1 MLTAE
6 ASKLTAEA
14 SKLTAEASKLTAEA
28 SKLTAEASKLTVE
41 ASKLTAETS
50 RMTAETSRMTAET
63 SRMTAEASTTE
74 ARDGRGKAMASVL
87 YQSIETLS
95 KDKGIDPEIVVGAV
109 EDAIALAT
117 RKYYKTTESMRAEM
131 DRETGE
137 IRAYVFKTVVETPE
151 QVEDETNQISLE
163 KAREMA
169 PEVEVGGE
177 LRFYK
182 DTTPLGRI
190 AAQMA
195 KQVIFQ
201 KVREAERD
209 TVFNEYNH
217 RAGEVLNAT
226 VKRLEP
232 MDTIFDLGK
241 AEARM
246 PKREQS
252 RLEQFAVGER
262 VRVVL
267 LRVDRAAK
275 GPQVIVSRAAPGLVS
290 SLFQSEVPEI
300 YDGTVTIRAIAR
312 EAGERTKIAV
322 MSRDK
327 DVDPVG
333 ACVGMKGMRVQ
344 SIIRELRGEKIDI
357 IEYSE
362 EITTFAEKALQPA
375 KVSRVSITDLGEK
388 QIEVIVDDTQ
398 LSLAIG
404 KKGQNVRLAAK
415 LLQWKIDIKSEEE
428 KRQEV
433 EQQMTAMSGGP
444 TTPIEQVTELGE
456 QILEK
461 LIAAGI
467 TTIEEL
473 ADMTPEQL
481 EEVPGIGEKTVEK
494 ISTAVRHYFGQYE
507 EGEERPAV
515 AAIAA
520 ASEIEGDAAEASA
533 DAEVSHPDHARDVEA
548 SLGSE
553 ASTEDNIIA
562 AEESTGEA
570 EESMLSEKLSGTTEE
585 RLAEEA
591 AEFGEAQE
599 LNGVSTDDLIAAEDR
614 ASMSDANDDAD
625 AREEKI
631 ELENDEVDNL
641 AVQANE
647 VSDEG
652 IDTDGH
658 DRG

>member
-1 MLTAE
+1 
-6 ASKLTAEA
+6 
-14 SKLTAEASKLTAEA
+14 
-28 SKLTAEASKLTVE
+28 
-41 ASKLTAETS
+41 
-50 RMTAETSRMTAET
+50 
-63 SRMTAEASTTE
+63 
-74 ARDGRGKAMASVL
+74 
-87 YQSIETLS
+87 
-95 KDKGIDPEIVVGAV
+95 
-109 EDAIALAT
+109 
-117 RKYYKTTESMRAEM
+117 
-131 DRETGE
+131 
-137 IRAYVFKTVVETPE
+137 
-151 QVEDETNQISLE
+151 
-163 KAREMA
+163 
-169 PEVEVGGE
+169 
-177 LRFYK
+177 
-182 DTTPLGRI
+182 
-190 AAQMA
+190 MA

-232 MDTIFDLGK
+232 MDVIFDLGK

-275 GPQVIVSRAAPGLVS
+275 GPQVIVSRAAPALVQN
-290 SLFQSEVPEI
+290 LFQSEVPEI
-300 YDGTVTIRAIAR
+300 YDGTVSIRAIAR

-375 KVSRVSITDLGEK
+375 KVARVSITDLDEK

-415 LLQWKIDIKSEEE
+415 LLNWKIDIKSEEE

-433 EQQMTAMSGGP
+433 EQQMQAMSGGP
-444 TTPIEQVTELGE
+444 STPIEQVNELGE
-456 QILEK
+456 AVLEK

-467 TTIEEL
+467 TTVEAL
-473 ADMTPEQL
+473 ADMTAEEL
-481 EEVPGIGEKTVEK
+481 GEVPGIGEKSVEK
-494 ISTAVRHYFGQYE
+494 ISVAVRHYFGQYE
-507 EGEERPAV
+507 EGEDRPV
-515 AAIAA
+515 SLAAIETHTDGPIEEQERTSMAKTPEEILAEAA
-520 ASEIEGDAAEASA
+520 AAGE
-533 DAEVSHPDHARDVEA
+533 PPVELN
-548 SLGSE
+548 SL
-553 ASTEDNIIA
+553 STEDVVD
-562 AEESTGEA
+562 
-570 EESMLSEKLSGTTEE
+570 
-585 RLAEEA
+585 AEEA
-591 AEFGEAQE
+591 ESA
-599 LNGVSTDDLIAAEDR
+599 
-614 ASMSDANDDAD
+614 SDANDDAD
-625 AREEKI
+625 RREEQI
-631 ELENDEVDNL
+631 EMDNDTIDSLVADS
-641 AVQANE
+641 QE
-647 VSDEG
+647 VSDETV
-652 IDTDGH
+652 DADEH

>member
-1 MLTAE
+1 
-6 ASKLTAEA
+6 
-14 SKLTAEASKLTAEA
+14 
-28 SKLTAEASKLTVE
+28 
-41 ASKLTAETS
+41 
-50 RMTAETSRMTAET
+50 
-63 SRMTAEASTTE
+63 
-74 ARDGRGKAMASVL
+74 MASAL
-87 YQSIETLS
+87 YQSIEILGRE
-95 KDKGIDPEIVVGAV
+95 KGIDPEIVVSAV

-117 RKYYKTTESMRAEM
+117 RKFYKTVENMRGEM
-131 DRETGE
+131 DRDTGE
-137 IRAYVFKTVVETPE
+137 IRAYVYKTVVETPE
-151 QVEDETNQISLE
+151 LVEDPDNQLTLE
-163 KAREMA
+163 QARELA

-209 TVFNEYNH
+209 TVFNEYAH
-217 RAGEVLNAT
+217 RAGEILTAT

-232 MDTIFDLGK
+232 MDVIFDLGK
-241 AEARM
+241 TEARM

-275 GPQVIVSRAAPGLVS
+275 GPQVIVSRAAPALVQ

-312 EAGERTKIAV
+312 EAGERSKIAV

-375 KVSRVSITDLGEK
+375 KVSRVSITDLAEK
-388 QIEVIVDDTQ
+388 QLEVIVDDTQ

-433 EQQMTAMSGGP
+433 EQQMQAMGGGP
-444 TTPIEQVTELGE
+444 STPIEQVVELGDSVM
-456 QILEK
+456 EK

-467 TTIEEL
+467 TTVEAL
-473 ADMTPEQL
+473 ADMTA
-481 EEVPGIGEKTVEK
+481 EELSEIPGIGEKTVEK
-494 ISTAVRHYFGQYE
+494 IAVAVRHYFGQYE
-507 EGEERPAV
+507 EGEERPVPVPSDPALMV
-515 AAIAA
+515 GEEAIAA
-520 ASEIEGDAAEASA
+520 AAAADEAGDEIHSMTKTPEE
-533 DAEVSHPDHARDVEA
+533 
-548 SLGSE
+548 
-553 ASTEDNIIA
+553 II
-562 AEESTGEA
+562 
-570 EESMLSEKLSGTTEE
+570 
-585 RLAEEA
+585 AEEA
-591 AEFGEAQE
+591 AEAGEAE
-599 LNGVSTDDLIAAEDR
+599 EVDEVSAEDIADAESE
-614 ASMSDANDDAD
+614 ASEVDANDEND
-625 AREEKI
+625 AREAGI
-631 ELENDEVDNL
+631 EIENDSVDEL
-641 AVQANE
+641 VEQAQE

-652 IDTDGH
+652 IDDGE
-658 DRG
+658 RGSE

>member
-1 MLTAE
+1 
-6 ASKLTAEA
+6 
-14 SKLTAEASKLTAEA
+14 
-28 SKLTAEASKLTVE
+28 
-41 ASKLTAETS
+41 
-50 RMTAETSRMTAET
+50 
-63 SRMTAEASTTE
+63 
-74 ARDGRGKAMASVL
+74 MASAL
-87 YQSIETLS
+87 YQSIETLGRE
-95 KDKGIDPEIVVGAV
+95 KGIDPEIVVNAV

-117 RKYYKTTESMRAEM
+117 RKYYKTVENMRGEM
-131 DRETGE
+131 DKETGE
-137 IRAYVFKTVVETPE
+137 IRAYVYKTVVETPE
-151 QVEDETNQISLE
+151 LVEDPDNQLTLDQ
-163 KAREMA
+163 ARELA

-209 TVFNEYNH
+209 TVFNEYAH
-217 RAGEVLNAT
+217 RAGEILTAT

-232 MDTIFDLGK
+232 MDVIFDLGK
-241 AEARM
+241 TEARM

-275 GPQVIVSRAAPGLVS
+275 GPQVIVSRAAPALVQ

-300 YDGTVTIRAIAR
+300 YDNTVTIRAIAR

-357 IEYSE
+357 IEFSE

-375 KVSRVSITDLGEK
+375 KVSRVSITDLAEK
-388 QIEVIVDDTQ
+388 QLEVIVDDTQ

-433 EQQMTAMSGGP
+433 EQQMAHMGGGP
-444 TTPIEQVTELGE
+444 STPIEQVTELGE
-456 QILEK
+456 AVMEK

-467 TTIEEL
+467 TTVEAL
-473 ADMTPEQL
+473 ADMTA
-481 EEVPGIGEKTVEK
+481 EELGEIPGIGEKSVDK
-494 ISTAVRHYFGQYE
+494 IAVAVRHYFGHYE
-507 EGEERPAV
+507 EGEERPVPVPAVPALAPGEVAV
-515 AAIAA
+515 AAGATADGSA
-520 ASEIEGDAAEASA
+520 ASDLSEEHSM
-533 DAEVSHPDHARDVEA
+533 SHTPE
-548 SLGSE
+548 E
-553 ASTEDNIIA
+553 IIA
-562 AEESTGEA
+562 AEGSEA
-570 EESMLSEKLSGTTEE
+570 GSVEEMD
-585 RLAEEA
+585 A
-591 AEFGEAQE
+591 
-599 LNGVSTDDLIAAEDR
+599 VSTEDLAAAED
-614 ASMSDANDDAD
+614 ALSANDANDAND
-625 AREEKI
+625 AREALI
-631 ELENDEVDNL
+631 ELDNDTVDEL
-641 AVQANE
+641 VDQAQEHSN
-647 VSDEG
+647 EG
-652 IDTDGH
+652 ID
-658 DRG
+658 

>member
-1 MLTAE
+1 
-6 ASKLTAEA
+6 
-14 SKLTAEASKLTAEA
+14 
-28 SKLTAEASKLTVE
+28 
-41 ASKLTAETS
+41 
-50 RMTAETSRMTAET
+50 
-63 SRMTAEASTTE
+63 
-74 ARDGRGKAMASVL
+74 MASVL
-87 YQSIETLS
+87 HQSIEMLS
-95 KDKGIDPEIVVGAV
+95 REKGIEAAVVITAV

-117 RKYYKTTESMRAEM
+117 RKFYKTQENMRAEL
-131 DRETGE
+131 DPETGE
-137 IRAYVFKTVVETPE
+137 LRAYVYKTVVELPE
-151 QVEDETNQISLE
+151 QIEDETNQLTLE
-163 KAREMA
+163 QARELA

-182 DTTPLGRI
+182 DTAPLGRI

-209 TVFNEYNH
+209 TVFQEYGG
-217 RAGEVLNAT
+217 RVGEILTAT

-232 MDTIFDLGK
+232 MDVIFDLGK

-275 GPQVIVSRAAPGLVS
+275 GPQVIVSRAAPALVQ

-300 YDGTVTIRAIAR
+300 YDGTVAIRAIAR

-322 MSRDK
+322 VSRDK

-357 IEYSE
+357 IEFSE

-375 KVSRVSITDLGEK
+375 KVSRVSIVDLADK

-404 KKGQNVRLAAK
+404 EKGQNVRLAAK
-415 LLQWKIDIKSEEE
+415 LLGWKIDIKSEEE

-433 EQQMTAMSGGP
+433 EQEMQAMAGP
-444 TTPIEQVTELGE
+444 VTTPIEQVTELGE
-456 QILEK
+456 GTIQK

-467 TTIEEL
+467 TTVEAL
-473 ADMTPEQL
+473 ADMTPEEL
-481 EEVPGIGEKTVEK
+481 EEVPGIGEKTLEK
-494 ISTAVRHYFGQYE
+494 IGTAVRHYFAELDNRADAGPT
-507 EGEERPAV
+507 GETSAQEDANE
-515 AAIAA
+515 AALDREAGAGSETQAADEIATGGDQA
-520 ASEIEGDAAEASA
+520 ESDESDVPVGDAPG
-533 DAEVSHPDHARDVEA
+533 EVPILDVDKD
-548 SLGSE
+548 G
-553 ASTEDNIIA
+553 N
-562 AEESTGEA
+562 
-570 EESMLSEKLSGTTEE
+570 
-585 RLAEEA
+585 
-591 AEFGEAQE
+591 
-599 LNGVSTDDLIAAEDR
+599 TD
-614 ASMSDANDDAD
+614 
-625 AREEKI
+625 
-631 ELENDEVDNL
+631 
-641 AVQANE
+641 
-647 VSDEG
+647 
-652 IDTDGH
+652 
-658 DRG
+658 